1 MNCHRLNIER
11 RKLGENMAKATKQTP
26 KKGSFP
32 IEPKN
37 TGFFQKLFFWFF
49 IPVLF
54 ALAVF
59 LIIAQLTN
67 INIFDGVKNLSS
79 GLTDSKNETNEENP
93 LVFEERVVTLQAQI
107 QEKEAQIV
115 DLQTQLDSSASEKE
129 LYLIEQE
136 RLLEEI
142 ELLKRQQDDTKRD
155 FDEIISTFEQ
165 MSSKSA
171 APVITNMSDAEAL
184 RILTNMKPDILAG
197 ILEEITPVEAA
208 RYTELMSKQ

>member
-11 RKLGENMAKATKQTP
+11 KKSGENMAKATKQTA

-32 IEPKN
+32 NEPKN
-37 TGFFQKLFFWFF
+37 TGFFLKLFLWFF

-59 LIIAQLTN
+59 LLISQITN
-67 INIFDGVKNLSS
+67 LNIFEEVKSFTN
-79 GLTDSKNETNEENP
+79 GKVDSENEKKEENP

-129 LYLIEQE
+129 SYLIEQE

-197 ILEEITPVEAA
+197 IFEKMTPVEAA
-208 RYTELMSKQ
+208 KYTEMMSKQ